1 MTKNTVKM
9 IKGNGRATPL
19 ASDQAKWEA
28 AGWVV
33 DPEVKETAKSAAKD
47 KGA

>member
-1 MTKNTVKM
+1 MKNTVKM
-9 IKGNGRATPL
+9 TKGGGEATPL

-33 DPEVKETAKSAAKD
+33 DPETKETAKSTAKN